1 MTALAMVA
9 QATKSLRMAKNVHY
23 RAKDFTAKI
32 CVGYLV
38 SRIYATNRAQLEA
51 EFEGEDINFTQ
62 WRVLMCLRDEIA
74 NTAADISR
82 ELDHDKGSM
91 TRILDQLEKRGF
103 IQRQRDRDDRRL
115 VFLTLTT
122 AGRAAVNRLVPKL
135 VNFYNDL
142 LEDFSPQDV
151 QLLTQLLT
159 RLRAALKA
167 GDTVS
172 ATREGARVG

>member
-1 MTALAMVA
+1 MAG
-9 QATKSLRMAKNVHY
+9 MAKNVHY
-23 RAKDFTAKI
+23 RSRDFRAEI
-32 CVGYLV
+32 CIGYLI
-38 SRIYATNRAQLEA
+38 SRIYATNRANLEA
-51 EFEGEDINFTQ
+51 QFEGEDISFTQ
-62 WRVLMCLRDEIA
+62 WRVLMCLRDDIA
-74 NTAADISR
+74 NTAADVSR

-91 TRILDQLEKRGF
+91 TRLLDQLEVRGF
-103 IQRQRDRDDRRL
+103 IQRRRDKDDRRL
-115 VFLTLTT
+115 VFLILTP

-142 LEDFSPQDV
+142 LGDFSPQDV

-172 ATREGARVG
+172 ATREGARAG

>member
-1 MTALAMVA
+1 
-9 QATKSLRMAKNVHY
+9 MAKNVHY
-23 RAKDFTAKI
+23 RVKDFRAEI
-32 CVGYLV
+32 CIGYLI
-38 SRIYATNRAQLEA
+38 SRVFAENRTQLEA

-62 WRVLMCLRDEIA
+62 WRVLMCLRDDIA
-74 NTAADISR
+74 NTCADISR
-82 ELDHDKGSM
+82 ELAHDKGSM
-91 TRILDQLEKRGF
+91 TRIVDQLEECGF
-103 IQRQRDRDDRRL
+103 IQRRRDKDDRRL
-115 VFLTLTT
+115 VFLTLTP

-142 LEDFSPQDV
+142 LEGFSPEDV

-172 ATREGARVG
+172 ATREGARV

>member
-1 MTALAMVA
+1 MVA
-9 QATKSLRMAKNVHY
+9 QATKSHSMAKTIHY
-23 RAKDFTAKI
+23 RAKDFGAEI
-32 CVGYLV
+32 CIGYLV

-51 EFEGEDINFTQ
+51 EFEGEDISFTQ
-62 WRVLMCLRDEIA
+62 WRVLMCLRDDIA

-82 ELDHDKGSM
+82 ELSHDKGSM
-91 TRILDQLEKRGF
+91 TRIADQLEERGF
-103 IQRQRDRDDRRL
+103 IQRQRDKDDRRL

-135 VNFYNDL
+135 VNYYNDL

-167 GDTVS
+167 GDPVS

>member
-1 MTALAMVA
+1 MT
-9 QATKSLRMAKNVHY
+9 KNVHY
-23 RAKDFTAKI
+23 RAENFTAEI
-32 CVGYLV
+32 CIGYLI
-38 SRIYATNRAQLEA
+38 SRIYATNRAHLEA
-51 EFEGEDINFTQ
+51 EFEGEDISFSQ
-62 WRVLMCLRDEIA
+62 WRVLMCLRDDIA
-74 NTAADISR
+74 NTAADVSR

-91 TRILDQLEKRGF
+91 TRLLDQLEVRGF
-103 IQRQRDRDDRRL
+103 IQRRRDKDDRRL
-115 VFLTLTT
+115 VFLILTP

-142 LEDFSPQDV
+142 LGDFSPQDV

-172 ATREGARVG
+172 ATREGARAG